1 MALSFCPSGSAIGHV
16 HFADSNRMAVGFGHL
31 NVPPVIAA
39 LQEIGYLG
47 YLSAEVFSK
56 PDAIKAAQQ
65 TMDAFRI
72 AMKTT

>member
-1 MALSFCPSGSAIGHV
+1 
-16 HFADSNRMAVGFGHL
+16 MAVGFGHL

-56 PDAIKAAQQ
+56 PDAIKAAEQ
-65 TMDAFRI
+65 TMEAFRI